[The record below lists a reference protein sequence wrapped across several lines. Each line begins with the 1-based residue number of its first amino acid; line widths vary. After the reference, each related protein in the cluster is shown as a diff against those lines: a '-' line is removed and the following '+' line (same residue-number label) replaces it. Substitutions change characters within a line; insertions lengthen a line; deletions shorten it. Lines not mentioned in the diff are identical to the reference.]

1 MAKPTDVVR
10 IGVGAGFA
18 DDRIEPA
25 IDLVERADL
34 DFLVFECLAERT
46 TARESLT
53 KRHDPEERLQPA
65 PDRAHGTHPA
75 TLPRQARSHRHQYG
89 RGQSR
94 RRCDA
99 PCARWPKNRGWAMCR
114 SR

>member
-53 KRHDPEERLQPA
+53 KRHDPEKGYNPRLIERMERILPLCLDKRVRIVTNMGAANPA
-65 PDRAHGTHPA
+65 AVR
-75 TLPRQARSHRHQYG
+75 
-89 RGQSR
+89 
-94 RRCDA
+94 A